1 MLADKRDYYEV
12 MGVPKGASD
21 DEIKNLVDILEGSLH
36 RDIHDVETSE
46 ETEKSSEK
54 MTDEE
59 IAELTRRF
67 LEGAD

>member
-1 MLADKRDYYEV
+1 M
-12 MGVPKGASD
+12 
-21 DEIKNLVDILEGSLH
+21 DILEGSIH
-36 RDIHDVETSE
+36 RDINDIETPE

-59 IAELTRRF
+59 IAKLTRRF